1 MRGLFQDVTKT
12 KGLQFEGFGI
22 SRDLLKGIFEKGW
35 EAPSPVQEAAIPL
48 ALSGMLIAVT
58 S

>member
-1 MRGLFQDVTKT
+1 VTKT